1 MENLKT
7 KSICS
12 LLKIDDSVC
21 DGKLI
26 VERKAVKIFHIINTV
41 TEKIFEVDLSNDS
54 ALEEAFMKDR
64 VEVAMRKIRALFAA

>member
-1 MENLKT
+1 MEKT

-12 LLKIDDSVC
+12 LLKIDDSIC

-26 VERKAVKIFHIINTV
+26 VERKAVQIFHIINTV
-41 TEKIFEVDLSNDS
+41 TSKIFEVDISNDC

-64 VEVAMRKIRALFAA
+64 VEVGMRKIRALYSC